1 MEELF
6 NNFADHVS
14 KLISPILGNRIK
26 QYLYNKLQEENSPE
40 LYNEVENDIKILMTN
55 YFQNATDKD
64 FNDISTNLF
73 NAYVENDDENFIK
86 SVKFFIRTYSYYQ
99 DLNLKKK
106 LYRWRINVLKLKMK
120 KNNQNNKISKSKS
133 SSKINNYNNQNPFM
147 NNNNYNNNSYNYNN
161 GNNNFYNNNFN
172 NMSRDNYN
180 NNYSNN
186 SMNYYNNNYMNNNN
200 NYNDY

>member
-147 NNNNYNNNSYNYNN
+147 NNNYNNNSYNYNN

-180 NNYSNN
+180 NNYGNN
-186 SMNYYNNNYMNNNN
+186 SMNYYNNNYINNNN

>member
-6 NNFADHVS
+6 NNFAEHVS

-133 SSKINNYNNQNPFM
+133 SSQINNYNNQNPFM
-147 NNNNYNNNSYNYNN
+147 NNNYNNNSYNYNN

-172 NMSRDNYN
+172 NISRDNYN

-200 NYNDY
+200 YYNDY

>member
-86 SVKFFIRTYSYYQ
+86 SAKFFIRTYSYYQ

-120 KNNQNNKISKSKS
+120 KNNQNIKIAKSKS

-147 NNNNYNNNSYNYNN
+147 NNYNNYNNYNN
-161 GNNNFYNNNFN
+161 GNNFYNNNFN
-172 NMSRDNYN
+172 NMSREITK
-180 NNYSNN
+180 
-186 SMNYYNNNYMNNNN
+186 
-200 NYNDY
+200 

>member
-147 NNNNYNNNSYNYNN
+147 NNNYNNNSYNYNN

-172 NMSRDNYN
+172 NISRDNYN

>member
-147 NNNNYNNNSYNYNN
+147 NNNYNNNSYNYNN

-180 NNYSNN
+180 NNYSNIQ
-186 SMNYYNNNYMNNNN
+186 
-200 NYNDY
+200 

>member
-147 NNNNYNNNSYNYNN
+147 NNNYNNNSYNYNN

-200 NYNDY
+200 YYNDY

>member
-120 KNNQNNKISKSKS
+120 KNNQNN
-133 SSKINNYNNQNPFM
+133 
-147 NNNNYNNNSYNYNN
+147 NNYNNNSYNYNN

>member
-86 SVKFFIRTYSYYQ
+86 CIKTFIRIYSYYQ
-99 DLNLKKK
+99 ELKLRKVLAK
-106 LYRWRINVLKLKMK
+106 WRIKTIKLRI
-120 KNNQNNKISKSKS
+120 NNRNR
-133 SSKINNYNNQNPFM
+133 NYNNTKII
-147 NNNNYNNNSYNYNN
+147 NNTNFKDKSLQRNNSAGFTKLANKYGNNSYNNN
-161 GNNNFYNNNFN
+161 KY
-172 NMSRDNYN
+172 
-180 NNYSNN
+180 
-186 SMNYYNNNYMNNNN
+186 
-200 NYNDY
+200 

>member
-147 NNNNYNNNSYNYNN
+147 NNNYNNNSHNYNN

>member
-147 NNNNYNNNSYNYNN
+147 NNNYNNNSYNYNN

-172 NMSRDNYN
+172 NISRDNYN

-200 NYNDY
+200 YYNDY

>member
-120 KNNQNNKISKSKS
+120 KNNQNNKIAKSKS

-147 NNNNYNNNSYNYNN
+147 NNNYNNNSYNYNN

-172 NMSRDNYN
+172 NISRDNYN

-200 NYNDY
+200 YYNDY

>member
-86 SVKFFIRTYSYYQ
+86 SVKMIIRIYSYYQ
-99 DLNLKKK
+99 ELKLRKILAKWRIRTIKLRINTKNNISSSNLKEKSLHRNNSAGFTK
-106 LYRWRINVLKLKMK
+106 LA
-120 KNNQNNKISKSKS
+120 NK
-133 SSKINNYNNQNPFM
+133 YG
-147 NNNNYNNNSYNYNN
+147 NNSYNYK
-161 GNNNFYNNNFN
+161 F
-172 NMSRDNYN
+172 
-180 NNYSNN
+180 
-186 SMNYYNNNYMNNNN
+186 
-200 NYNDY
+200 

>member
-6 NNFADHVS
+6 NNFAEHVS

-147 NNNNYNNNSYNYNN
+147 NNNYNNNSYNYNN